1 MPVSADQL
9 RDLFALGMNAQ
20 TVLEVVTIFERD
32 SHALSRVTIVTDV
45 TRSRELARARKQKQ
59 RAKSGISTQAPGAN
73 DAGERAECHADG
85 HALSRVT
92 EAEKACDLSYLLTE
106 SQSGIRE
113 VSKKD
118 TSSVVEGR
126 KARVSRGTRLDK
138 ASRLSDEDR
147 QFARDNGMT
156 EARIDQSWAEF
167 IDYWISVPGQRGTK
181 LDWPATWRNRVR
193 TISTKQGG
201 PNGQRLTGGARQ
213 SGGDAFLA
221 GLASVAARISGNNP
235 MAGPASEEI
244 PSGRFNIDG
253 F

>member
-1 MPVSADQL
+1 MPVTADQL
-9 RDLFALGMNAQ
+9 RDLFALGLAAE
-20 TVLEVVTIFERD
+20 TVLEVVAIFERD
-32 SHALSRVTIVTDV
+32 ASRYASRSVTIPN
-45 TRSRELARARKQKQ
+45 RSKEAIRAERYRNKLKQNKALA
-59 RAKSGISTQAPGAN
+59 GAN
-73 DAGERAECHADG
+73 DAANGD
-85 HALSRVT
+85 SQSVT
-92 EAEKACDLSYLLTE
+92 EQRDASRYGVTERCDLSSLLTTE

-118 TSSVVEGR
+118 TSSIVEGR
-126 KARVSRGTRLDK
+126 RARVSRGTRLDK
-138 ASRLSDEDR
+138 TSRLSDDDR

-167 IDYWISVPGQRGTK
+167 IDYWISVPGQRGVK
-181 LDWPATWRNRVR
+181 LDWSATWRNRVR

-221 GLASVAARISGNNP
+221 GLASVAARISGNDP
-235 MAGPASEEI
+235 MARPAPEEV
-244 PSGRFNIDG
+244 PLGRFNIDG